1 MTVEELHVVI
11 TNRLDDIKGL
21 IEKQNGRVGKIE
33 DDLNK
38 HKTTDAYRMGL
49 FTGGVL
55 VFTFILETIRA
66 KLGW

>member
-33 DDLNK
+33 DNLNK

-55 VFTFILETIRA
+55 VFTFIWETIRA

>member
-33 DDLNK
+33 DNLNK

-49 FTGGVL
+49 LTGGVL
-55 VFTFILETIRA
+55 VFTFIWETIRA